1 MRVLPVVAASLLA
14 APIAALA
21 QDVATAPPPAPFQ
34 AVSELVPLPE
44 FLPGMDILYVD
55 PATLPAGPFLAYDR
69 DGTLVSTV
77 YMIPL
82 SALDGSR
89 DFSGLATGGAAVD
102 RVDVQYNA
110 GHPGVA
116 EPHVHVVLWHVP
128 PDRAAALASR

>member
-1 MRVLPVVAASLLA
+1 MRTLLLAIGLLFAAVLPAA
-14 APIAALA
+14 A
-21 QDVATAPPPAPFQ
+21 QSASPPQAPFQ
-34 AVSELVPLPE
+34 KVSDLVDLPE
-44 FLPGMDILYVD
+44 FLPGMGILYDD

-89 DFSGLATGGAAVD
+89 DFTGLATGEAAVD

>member
-1 MRVLPVVAASLLA
+1 MRTLLLALGILASAVPAAAQTASL
-14 APIAALA
+14 PS
-21 QDVATAPPPAPFQ
+21 APFQ
-34 AVSELVPLPE
+34 KVSDLVELPE
-44 FLPGMDILYVD
+44 FLPGMGILYVD
-55 PATLPAGPFLAYDR
+55 PSTLPAGPFLAHDR

-82 SALDGSR
+82 SAMDGSR

-116 EPHVHVVLWHVP
+116 EPHIHVVLWHVS

>member
-1 MRVLPVVAASLLA
+1 MRTRIPFIVALLA
-14 APIAALA
+14 LLPALPAAA
-21 QDVATAPPPAPFQ
+21 QTSTPAAPFQ
-34 AVSELVPLPE
+34 KVSDLVDLPE
-44 FLPGMDILYVD
+44 FLPGMGILFVD

-69 DGTLVSTV
+69 DGTLLSTV

-82 SALDGSR
+82 SALNGR
-89 DFSGLATGGAAVD
+89 QNFEGLATGGAAVD

-128 PDRAAALASR
+128 IERARELR